1 MNNRHNKTQP
11 IVERVD
17 DITGSPLYHHT
28 SEERALDIIR
38 QDKLR
43 GSLPSSDYLE
53 LDKRLSQTTSQS
65 AVSLTRDKNF
75 IPGIT
80 IGASWDKPKDL
91 NVVFVLDSNKL
102 KTRYK
107 VEPFNYSS
115 IDSRIFDDMGY
126 EKNPEME
133 ERVLTKFIYPL
144 RKYVTNIIYKGNDT
158 YVKDKINQYMKEEDI
173 TEQWQI
179 NELSDESNGVQEL
192 LDDVKNT
199 PGLLK
204 HLGFNRFKSLEVYI
218 REGSYDDFSELRS
231 EVRDFHK
238 KNKKNIKEEIK
249 DDKVI
254 CDNCGWSW
262 DLSDGGKDKYMCHK
276 CGNDNKPNTQS
287 NFKNIKEQ
295 IEETGLNRSI
305 IKLFK
310 ILNTEK
316 KNLKTRANILE
327 FLTKAMKL
335 IGLNP
340 DLALYYLELYVL
352 NYRKDGN
359 YESISKNEII
369 DPKSQK
375 GKTISNTK
383 AWMYTMSQMPFK
395 GSNLSSYWKNDSKGV
410 PVYVVLSYG
419 WYPIF
424 VYKKGIWY
432 QIVDSYSSSTG
443 RQINNSNPNH
453 WKAYNKNVES
463 DVYFMNKEELRKL
476 INYADHDEIMREK
489 LERFKEKGKESS
501 TQKLKNV
508 SRYYPNIKIKFK
520 IKSIEEKDGKAV
532 VNVDVLDVLRKEG
545 RKGVE
550 TSDNY
555 TKGEIDGVT
564 KESVEN
570 TIVSEL
576 GNKFREF
583 VGKRTKFDS
592 EGVAKIDNVEFKFNH
607 LRV

>member
-1 MNNRHNKTQP
+1 
-11 IVERVD
+11 
-17 DITGSPLYHHT
+17 
-28 SEERALDIIR
+28 
-38 QDKLR
+38 
-43 GSLPSSDYLE
+43 
-53 LDKRLSQTTSQS
+53 
-65 AVSLTRDKNF
+65 
-75 IPGIT
+75 
-80 IGASWDKPKDL
+80 
-91 NVVFVLDSNKL
+91 
-102 KTRYK
+102 
-107 VEPFNYSS
+107 
-115 IDSRIFDDMGY
+115 
-126 EKNPEME
+126 ME
-133 ERVLTKFIYPL
+133 
-144 RKYVTNIIYKGNDT
+144 
-158 YVKDKINQYMKEEDI
+158 
-173 TEQWQI
+173 TEQKQI
-179 NELSDESNGVQEL
+179 NELSDESSGVKDFIE
-192 LDDVKNT
+192 DVKNT

-204 HLGFNRFKSLEVYI
+204 HLGFKKIKSLEVYI
-218 REGSYDDFSELRS
+218 REGGYEDFQELKS
-231 EVRDFHK
+231 DAKKFH
-238 KNKKNIKEEIK
+238 NKKDIKEEIK
-249 DDKVI
+249 NGKVL
-254 CDNCGWSW
+254 CDECGWSW
-262 DLSDGGKDKYMCHK
+262 GLSDGGKDKYMCHK
-276 CGNDNKPNTQS
+276 CGCDNTPS
-287 NFKNIKEQ
+287 NLKSIKEQ
-295 IEETGLNRSI
+295 ITEEGLNRSTV
-305 IKLFK
+305 KLFK

-327 FLTKAMKL
+327 FLTKALKL
-335 IGLNP
+335 IGFNP

-395 GSNLSSYWKNDSKGV
+395 GSNLSSYWKDDSKGV

-443 RQINNSNPNH
+443 RQISNSNPNH

-476 INYADHDEIMREK
+476 INYAGHDEIMKEK

-520 IKSIEEKDGKAV
+520 IKSIEEEDGKAV
-532 VNVDVLDVLRKEG
+532 VTIDVLDVLKKEG
-545 RKGVE
+545 QKGVE

-555 TKGEIDGVT
+555 LRGELNGVT

-576 GNKFREF
+576 GNKFKEF
-583 VGKRTKFDS
+583 VGKRMKFDS

-607 LRV
+607 LRDK

>member
-1 MNNRHNKTQP
+1 MKM
-11 IVERVD
+11 IIERVD
-17 DITGSPLYHHT
+17 DVVGSPLYHHT
-28 SEERALDIIR
+28 SEKRALDIMS

-53 LDKRLSQTTSQS
+53 LDKRLSQTPSQS
-65 AVSLTRDKNF
+65 AISLTRDKNF
-75 IPGIT
+75 TPGIT
-80 IGASWDKPKDL
+80 IGASWDQPTDL
-91 NVVFVLDSNKL
+91 NVIFVLDSNKL

-115 IDSRIFDDMGY
+115 IDPRIFDDMGY

-144 RKYVTNIIYKGNDT
+144 RKYVTNIIYKGKDE
-158 YVKDKINQYMKEEDI
+158 YVKDKINQYMAENEI
-173 TEQWQI
+173 IEQKQI
-179 NELSDESNGVQEL
+179 NELSDDSAGVKEFL
-192 LDDVKNT
+192 EDVKNT

-204 HLGFNRFKSLEVYI
+204 HLGFKRFKSLEVYVK
-218 REGSYDDFSELRS
+218 EGGYEDFEELKS
-231 EVRDFHK
+231 DAKKFHD
-238 KNKKNIKEEIK
+238 KKNIKEEVK
-249 DDKVI
+249 NGKVL
-254 CDNCGWSW
+254 CDECGWSW
-262 DLSDGGKDKYMCHK
+262 GLSDGGKDKYLCHK
-276 CGNDNKPNTQS
+276 CGRDNTPQS
-287 NFKNIKEQ
+287 HLKNIKEQ
-295 IEETGLNRSI
+295 ITEEGLNRSTV
-305 IKLFK
+305 KLFK

-327 FLTKAMKL
+327 FLTKALKL
-335 IGLNP
+335 IGFNP

-383 AWMYTMSQMPFK
+383 AWMYTMAQMPFK
-395 GSNLSSYWKNDSKGV
+395 GSNLSSYWKDDSKGV

-443 RQINNSNPNH
+443 RQISNSNPNH

-476 INYADHDEIMREK
+476 INYAGHDEIMKEK

-520 IKSIEEKDGKAV
+520 IKSIEEEDGKAV
-532 VNVDVLDVLRKEG
+532 VTIDVLDVLKKEG
-545 RKGVE
+545 QKGVE

-555 TKGEIDGVT
+555 LRGELNGVT

-576 GNKFREF
+576 GIKFREF
-583 VGKRTKFDS
+583 VGKRMKYDS
-592 EGVAKIDNVEFKFNH
+592 EGVAKIDNVEFRFNH
-607 LRV
+607 LRNK

>member
-1 MNNRHNKTQP
+1 M
-11 IVERVD
+11 IIERVD
-17 DITGSPLYHHT
+17 DVVGSPLYHHT
-28 SEERALDIIR
+28 SEKRALDIMS

-53 LDKRLSQTTSQS
+53 LDKRLSQTPSQS
-65 AVSLTRDKNF
+65 AISLTRDKNF
-75 IPGIT
+75 TPGIT
-80 IGASWDKPKDL
+80 IGASWDQPTDL
-91 NVVFVLDSNKL
+91 NVIFVLDSNKL

-115 IDSRIFDDMGY
+115 IDPRIFDDMGY

-144 RKYVTNIIYKGNDT
+144 RKYVTNIIYKGKDE
-158 YVKDKINQYMKEEDI
+158 YVKDKINQYMAENEI
-173 TEQWQI
+173 IEQKQI
-179 NELSDESNGVQEL
+179 NELSDDSAGVKEFL
-192 LDDVKNT
+192 EDVKNT

-204 HLGFNRFKSLEVYI
+204 HLGFKRFKSLEVYV
-218 REGSYDDFSELRS
+218 REGGYEDFEELKS
-231 EVRDFHK
+231 DAK
-238 KNKKNIKEEIK
+238 KFQDKKNIKEEVK
-249 DDKVI
+249 NGKVL
-254 CDNCGWSW
+254 CDECGWSW
-262 DLSDGGKDKYMCHK
+262 GLSDGGKDKYLCHK
-276 CGNDNKPNTQS
+276 CGRDNTPQS
-287 NFKNIKEQ
+287 HLKNIKEQ
-295 IEETGLNRSI
+295 ITEEGLNRSTV
-305 IKLFK
+305 KLFK

-327 FLTKAMKL
+327 FLTKALKL
-335 IGLNP
+335 IGFNP

-395 GSNLSSYWKNDSKGV
+395 GSNLSSYWKDDSKGV

-443 RQINNSNPNH
+443 RQISNSNPNH

-476 INYADHDEIMREK
+476 INYAGHDEIMKEK

-520 IKSIEEKDGKAV
+520 IKSIEEEDGKAV
-532 VNVDVLDVLRKEG
+532 VTIDVLDVLKKEG
-545 RKGVE
+545 QKGVE

-555 TKGEIDGVT
+555 LRGELNGVT

-576 GNKFREF
+576 GNKLKEF
-583 VGKRTKFDS
+583 VGKRMKFDS

-607 LRV
+607 LRDN

>member
-1 MNNRHNKTQP
+1 MKM
-11 IVERVD
+11 IIERVD
-17 DITGSPLYHHT
+17 DVVGSPLYHHT
-28 SEERALDIIR
+28 SEKRALDIMS

-53 LDKRLSQTTSQS
+53 LDKRLSQTPSQS
-65 AVSLTRDKNF
+65 AISLTRDKNF
-75 IPGIT
+75 TPGIT
-80 IGASWDKPKDL
+80 IGASWDQPTDL
-91 NVVFVLDSNKL
+91 NVIFVLDSNKL

-115 IDSRIFDDMGY
+115 IDPRIFDDMGY

-144 RKYVTNIIYKGNDT
+144 RKYVTNIIYKGKDE
-158 YVKDKINQYMKEEDI
+158 YVKDKINQYMAENEI
-173 TEQWQI
+173 IEQKQI
-179 NELSDESNGVQEL
+179 NELSDDSAGVKEFL
-192 LDDVKNT
+192 EDVKNT

-204 HLGFNRFKSLEVYI
+204 HLWFKRFKSLEVYV
-218 REGSYDDFSELRS
+218 REGGYEDFEELKS
-231 EVRDFHK
+231 DAKKFHD
-238 KNKKNIKEEIK
+238 KKNIKEEVK
-249 DDKVI
+249 NGKVL
-254 CDNCGWSW
+254 CDECGWSW
-262 DLSDGGKDKYMCHK
+262 GLSDGGKDKYLCHK
-276 CGNDNKPNTQS
+276 CGRDNTPQS
-287 NFKNIKEQ
+287 HLKNIKEQ
-295 IEETGLNRSI
+295 ITEEGLNRSTV
-305 IKLFK
+305 KLFK

-327 FLTKAMKL
+327 FLTKALKL
-335 IGLNP
+335 IGFNP

-395 GSNLSSYWKNDSKGV
+395 GSNLSSYWKDDSKGV

-443 RQINNSNPNH
+443 RQISNSNPNH

-476 INYADHDEIMREK
+476 INYAGHDEIMKEK

-520 IKSIEEKDGKAV
+520 IKSIEEEDGKAV
-532 VNVDVLDVLRKEG
+532 VTIDVLDVLKKEG
-545 RKGVE
+545 QKGVE

-555 TKGEIDGVT
+555 LRGELNGVT

-576 GNKFREF
+576 GNKLKEF
-583 VGKRTKFDS
+583 VGKRMKFDS

-607 LRV
+607 LRDN

>member
-1 MNNRHNKTQP
+1 M
-11 IVERVD
+11 IIERVD
-17 DITGSPLYHHT
+17 DVVGSPLYHHT
-28 SEERALDIIR
+28 SEKRALDIMS

-53 LDKRLSQTTSQS
+53 LDKRLSQTPSQS
-65 AVSLTRDKNF
+65 AISLTRDKNF
-75 IPGIT
+75 TPGIT
-80 IGASWDKPKDL
+80 IGASWDQPTDL
-91 NVVFVLDSNKL
+91 NVIFVLDSNKL

-115 IDSRIFDDMGY
+115 IDPRIFDDMGY

-144 RKYVTNIIYKGNDT
+144 RKYVTNIIYKGKDE
-158 YVKDKINQYMKEEDI
+158 YVKDKINQYMAENEI
-173 TEQWQI
+173 IEQKQI
-179 NELSDESNGVQEL
+179 NELSDDSAGVKEFL
-192 LDDVKNT
+192 EDVKNT

-204 HLGFNRFKSLEVYI
+204 HLGFKRFKSLEVYVK
-218 REGSYDDFSELRS
+218 EGGYEDFEELKS
-231 EVRDFHK
+231 DAKKFHD
-238 KNKKNIKEEIK
+238 KKNIKEEVK
-249 DDKVI
+249 NGKVL
-254 CDNCGWSW
+254 CDECGWSW
-262 DLSDGGKDKYMCHK
+262 GLSDCGKDKYLCHK
-276 CGNDNKPNTQS
+276 CGRDNTPQS
-287 NFKNIKEQ
+287 HLKNIKEQ
-295 IEETGLNRSI
+295 ITEEGLNRSTV
-305 IKLFK
+305 KLFK

-327 FLTKAMKL
+327 FLTKALKL
-335 IGLNP
+335 IGFNP

-395 GSNLSSYWKNDSKGV
+395 GSNLSSYWKDDSKGV

-443 RQINNSNPNH
+443 RQISNSNPNH

-476 INYADHDEIMREK
+476 INYAGHDEIMKEK

-520 IKSIEEKDGKAV
+520 IKSIEEEDGKAV
-532 VNVDVLDVLRKEG
+532 VTIDVLDVLKKEG
-545 RKGVE
+545 QKGVE

-555 TKGEIDGVT
+555 LRGELNGVT

-576 GNKFREF
+576 GNKLKEF
-583 VGKRTKFDS
+583 VGKRMKFDS

-607 LRV
+607 LRDN

>member
-1 MNNRHNKTQP
+1 M
-11 IVERVD
+11 IIERVD
-17 DITGSPLYHHT
+17 DVVGSPLYHHT
-28 SEERALDIIR
+28 SEKRALDIMS

-53 LDKRLSQTTSQS
+53 LDKRLSQTPSQS
-65 AVSLTRDKNF
+65 AISLTRDKNF
-75 IPGIT
+75 TPGIT
-80 IGASWDKPKDL
+80 IGASWDQPTDL
-91 NVVFVLDSNKL
+91 NVIFVLDSNKL

-115 IDSRIFDDMGY
+115 IDPRIFDDMGY

-144 RKYVTNIIYKGNDT
+144 RKYVTNIIYKGKDE
-158 YVKDKINQYMKEEDI
+158 YVKDKINQYMAENEI
-173 TEQWQI
+173 IEQKQI
-179 NELSDESNGVQEL
+179 NELSDDSAGVKEF

-204 HLGFNRFKSLEVYI
+204 HLGFKRFKSLEVYV
-218 REGSYDDFSELRS
+218 REGGYEDFEELKS
-231 EVRDFHK
+231 DAK
-238 KNKKNIKEEIK
+238 KFQDKKNIKEEVK
-249 DDKVI
+249 NGKVL
-254 CDNCGWSW
+254 CDECGWSW
-262 DLSDGGKDKYMCHK
+262 GLSDGGKDKYLCHK
-276 CGNDNKPNTQS
+276 CGRDNTPQS
-287 NFKNIKEQ
+287 HLKNIKEQ
-295 IEETGLNRSI
+295 ITEEGLNRSTV
-305 IKLFK
+305 KLFK

-327 FLTKAMKL
+327 FLTKALKL
-335 IGLNP
+335 IGFNP

-395 GSNLSSYWKNDSKGV
+395 GSNLSSYWKDDSKGV

-443 RQINNSNPNH
+443 RQISNSSPNH

-476 INYADHDEIMREK
+476 INYAGHDEIMKEK

-508 SRYYPNIKIKFK
+508 SRHYPNIKIKFK
-520 IKSIEEKDGKAV
+520 IKSIEEEDDKAV
-532 VNVDVLDVLRKEG
+532 VTIDVLDVLKKEG
-545 RKGVE
+545 QKGVE

-555 TKGEIDGVT
+555 LRGELNGVT

-570 TIVSEL
+570 TIISEL
-576 GNKFREF
+576 GNKFKEF
-583 VGKRTKFDS
+583 VGKRMKYDS

-607 LRV
+607 LRDK

>member
-1 MNNRHNKTQP
+1 MKM
-11 IVERVD
+11 IIERVD
-17 DITGSPLYHHT
+17 DVVGSPLYHHT
-28 SEERALDIIR
+28 SEKRALDIMS

-53 LDKRLSQTTSQS
+53 LDKRLSQTPSQS
-65 AVSLTRDKNF
+65 AISLTRDKNF
-75 IPGIT
+75 TPGIT
-80 IGASWDKPKDL
+80 IGASWDQPTDL
-91 NVVFVLDSNKL
+91 NVIFVLDSNKL

-115 IDSRIFDDMGY
+115 IDPRIFDDMGY

-144 RKYVTNIIYKGNDT
+144 RKYVTNIIYKGKDE
-158 YVKDKINQYMKEEDI
+158 YVKDKINQYMAENEI
-173 TEQWQI
+173 IEQKQI
-179 NELSDESNGVQEL
+179 NELSDDSAGVKEFL
-192 LDDVKNT
+192 EDVKNT

-204 HLGFNRFKSLEVYI
+204 HLGFKRFKSLEVYVK
-218 REGSYDDFSELRS
+218 EGGYEDFEELKS
-231 EVRDFHK
+231 DAKKFHD
-238 KNKKNIKEEIK
+238 KKNIKEEVK
-249 DDKVI
+249 NGKVL
-254 CDNCGWSW
+254 CDECGWSW
-262 DLSDGGKDKYMCHK
+262 GLSDGGKDKYVCHK
-276 CGNDNKPNTQS
+276 CGCDNTPS
-287 NFKNIKEQ
+287 NLKNIKEQ
-295 IEETGLNRSI
+295 ITEEGLNRSTV
-305 IKLFK
+305 KLFK

-327 FLTKAMKL
+327 FLTKALKL
-335 IGLNP
+335 IGFNP

-395 GSNLSSYWKNDSKGV
+395 GSNLSAYWKDDSKGV

-443 RQINNSNPNH
+443 RQISNSNPNH

-476 INYADHDEIMREK
+476 INYAGHDEIMKEK

-520 IKSIEEKDGKAV
+520 IKSIEEEDGKAV
-532 VNVDVLDVLRKEG
+532 VTIDVLDVLKKEG
-545 RKGVE
+545 QKGVE

-555 TKGEIDGVT
+555 LRGELNGVT

-576 GNKFREF
+576 GNKFKEF
-583 VGKRTKFDS
+583 VGKRMKFDS

-607 LRV
+607 LRDN

>member
-1 MNNRHNKTQP
+1 LEVFITMET
-11 IVERVD
+11 IIERVD
-17 DITGSPLYHHT
+17 DVVGSPLYHHT
-28 SEERALDIIR
+28 SEQRALDIMS
-38 QDKLR
+38 QNKLR

-53 LDKRLSQTTSQS
+53 LDKRLSQSPSQS
-65 AVSLTRDKNF
+65 AISLTRDKNF
-75 IPGIT
+75 EPGIT

-102 KTRYK
+102 KTRYR

-115 IDSRIFDDMGY
+115 IDPDIFDDMGY
-126 EKNPEME
+126 EKNPELE

-158 YVKDKINQYMKEEDI
+158 YVKDKITKYMQENDI

-443 RQINNSNPNH
+443 RQISNSNPNH

-463 DVYFMNKEELRKL
+463 DVYFMNKDELRKL
-476 INYADHDEIMREK
+476 INYADHDEIMKEK

-520 IKSIEEKDGKAV
+520 IKSIEEEDGKAV
-532 VNVDVLDVLRKEG
+532 VNIDVLDVLRKEG
-545 RKGVE
+545 QKGVE

-583 VGKRTKFDS
+583 VGKRMKFDS

-607 LRV
+607 LRG

>member
-1 MNNRHNKTQP
+1 MKM
-11 IVERVD
+11 IIERVD
-17 DITGSPLYHHT
+17 DVVGSPLYHHT
-28 SEERALDIIR
+28 SEKRALDIMS

-53 LDKRLSQTTSQS
+53 LDKRLSQTPSQS
-65 AVSLTRDKNF
+65 AISLTRDKNF
-75 IPGIT
+75 TPGIT
-80 IGASWDKPKDL
+80 IGASWDQPTDL
-91 NVVFVLDSNKL
+91 NVIFVLDSNKL

-115 IDSRIFDDMGY
+115 IDPRIFDDMGY

-144 RKYVTNIIYKGNDT
+144 RKYVTNIIYKGKDE
-158 YVKDKINQYMKEEDI
+158 YVKDKINQYMAENEI
-173 TEQWQI
+173 IEQKQI
-179 NELSDESNGVQEL
+179 NELSDDSAGVKEFL
-192 LDDVKNT
+192 EDVKNT

-204 HLGFNRFKSLEVYI
+204 HLGFKRFKSLEVYV
-218 REGSYDDFSELRS
+218 REGGYEDFEELKS
-231 EVRDFHK
+231 DAK
-238 KNKKNIKEEIK
+238 KFQDKKNIKEEVK
-249 DDKVI
+249 NGKVL
-254 CDNCGWSW
+254 CDECGWSW
-262 DLSDGGKDKYMCHK
+262 GLSDGGKDKYLCHK
-276 CGNDNKPNTQS
+276 CGRDNTPQS
-287 NFKNIKEQ
+287 HLKNIKEQ
-295 IEETGLNRSI
+295 ITEEGLNRSTV
-305 IKLFK
+305 KLFK

-327 FLTKAMKL
+327 FLTKALKL
-335 IGLNP
+335 IGFNP

-395 GSNLSSYWKNDSKGV
+395 GSNLSSYWKDDSKGV

-443 RQINNSNPNH
+443 RQISNSNPNH

-476 INYADHDEIMREK
+476 INYAGHDEIMKEK

-520 IKSIEEKDGKAV
+520 IKSIEEEDGKAV
-532 VNVDVLDVLRKEG
+532 VTIDVLDVLKKEG
-545 RKGVE
+545 QKGVE

-555 TKGEIDGVT
+555 LRGELNGVT

-576 GNKFREF
+576 GNKFKEF
-583 VGKRTKFDS
+583 VGKRMKFDS

-607 LRV
+607 LRDN

>member
-1 MNNRHNKTQP
+1 MNKNKIE
-11 IVERVD
+11 IVERVE
-17 DITGSPLYHHT
+17 DIEGAPLYHHT
-28 SEERALDIIR
+28 SEERAINIMN

-43 GSLPSSDYLE
+43 GSLPSDEYLS
-53 LDKRLSQTTSQS
+53 LDKRLAQTPSQS
-65 AVSLTRDKNF
+65 AISLTRDKNF
-75 IPGIT
+75 VPGNT
-80 IGASWDKPKDL
+80 IGASWDTPKDL
-91 NVVFVLDSNKL
+91 NVVFVLDSNKI

-115 IDSRIFDDMGY
+115 IDPRIFDDMGY

-133 ERVLTKFIYPL
+133 ERVLTKNISPL
-144 RKYVTNIIYKGNDT
+144 HKYVTKIIYKGSDQ
-158 YVKDKINQYMKEEDI
+158 YVKDKINQFMAKKEI
-173 TEQWQI
+173 TEQFQI
-179 NELSDESNGVQEL
+179 NELSDGSSGVQEFL
-192 LDDVKNT
+192 EDVKDT

-218 REGSYDDFSELRS
+218 REGGYEDFEELKS
-231 EVRDFHK
+231 DAKKFHD
-238 KNKKNIKEEIK
+238 KNKKNIKE
-249 DDKVI
+249 
-254 CDNCGWSW
+254 
-262 DLSDGGKDKYMCHK
+262 
-276 CGNDNKPNTQS
+276 
-287 NFKNIKEQ
+287 Q
-295 IEETGLNRSI
+295 ITEEGLNRSTV
-305 IKLFK
+305 KLFK

-327 FLTKAMKL
+327 FLTKALKL

-359 YESISKNEII
+359 YESLSKNEIK

-424 VYKKGIWY
+424 VYKEGIWY
-432 QIVDSYSSSTG
+432 QVVDSYSSSTG
-443 RQINNSNPNH
+443 RQISNSNPNH

-463 DVYFMNKEELRKL
+463 DVYFMNKDELRKL
-476 INYADHDEIMREK
+476 INYAGHDEIMREK

-501 TQKLKNV
+501 IQKSKNV

-520 IKSIEEKDGKAV
+520 IKSIEEEDGKAV
-532 VNVDVLDVLRKEG
+532 VNIDVLDVLRKEG
-545 RKGVE
+545 QKGVE

-570 TIVSEL
+570 TIVSEI
-576 GNKFREF
+576 GTKFREF
-583 VGKRTKFDS
+583 IGKGIKYDS
-592 EGVAKIDNVEFKFNH
+592 EGVPKTDNVQFKFNH
-607 LRV
+607 LRDK

>member
-1 MNNRHNKTQP
+1 MKM
-11 IVERVD
+11 IIERVD
-17 DITGSPLYHHT
+17 DVVGSPLYHHT
-28 SEERALDIIR
+28 SEKRALDIMS

-53 LDKRLSQTTSQS
+53 LDKRLSQTPSQS
-65 AVSLTRDKNF
+65 AISLTRDKNF
-75 IPGIT
+75 TPGIT
-80 IGASWDKPKDL
+80 IGASWDQPTDL
-91 NVVFVLDSNKL
+91 NVIFVLDSNKL

-115 IDSRIFDDMGY
+115 IDPRIFDDMGY

-144 RKYVTNIIYKGNDT
+144 RKYVTNIIYKGKDE
-158 YVKDKINQYMKEEDI
+158 YVKDKINQYMAENEI
-173 TEQWQI
+173 IEQKQI
-179 NELSDESNGVQEL
+179 NELSDDSAGVKEFL
-192 LDDVKNT
+192 EDVKNT

-204 HLGFNRFKSLEVYI
+204 HLGFKRFKSLEVYV
-218 REGSYDDFSELRS
+218 REGGYEDFEELKS
-231 EVRDFHK
+231 DAK
-238 KNKKNIKEEIK
+238 KFQDKKNIKEEVK
-249 DDKVI
+249 NGKVL
-254 CDNCGWSW
+254 CDECGWSW
-262 DLSDGGKDKYMCHK
+262 GLSDGGKDKYLCHK
-276 CGNDNKPNTQS
+276 CGRDNTPQS
-287 NFKNIKEQ
+287 HLKNIKEQ
-295 IEETGLNRSI
+295 ITEEGLNRSTV
-305 IKLFK
+305 KLFK

-327 FLTKAMKL
+327 FLTKALKL
-335 IGLNP
+335 IGFNP

-395 GSNLSSYWKNDSKGV
+395 GSNLSSYWKDDSKGV

-432 QIVDSYSSSTG
+432 VIVDSYSSSTG
-443 RQINNSNPNH
+443 RQISNSSPNH

-476 INYADHDEIMREK
+476 INYAGHDEIMKEK

-508 SRYYPNIKIKFK
+508 SRHYPNIKIKFK
-520 IKSIEEKDGKAV
+520 IKSIEEEDDKAV
-532 VNVDVLDVLRKEG
+532 VTIDVLDVLKKEG
-545 RKGVE
+545 QKGVE

-555 TKGEIDGVT
+555 LRGELNGVT

-576 GNKFREF
+576 GIKFREF
-583 VGKRTKFDS
+583 VGKRMKYDS

-607 LRV
+607 LRDK

>member
-1 MNNRHNKTQP
+1 M
-11 IVERVD
+11 IIERVD
-17 DITGSPLYHHT
+17 DVVGSPLYHHT
-28 SEERALDIIR
+28 SEKRALDIMS

-53 LDKRLSQTTSQS
+53 LDKRLSQTPSQS
-65 AVSLTRDKNF
+65 AISLTRDKNF
-75 IPGIT
+75 TPGIT
-80 IGASWDKPKDL
+80 IGASWDQPTDL
-91 NVVFVLDSNKL
+91 NVIFVLDSNKL

-115 IDSRIFDDMGY
+115 IDPRIFDDMGY

-144 RKYVTNIIYKGNDT
+144 RKYVTNIIYKGKDE
-158 YVKDKINQYMKEEDI
+158 YVKDKINQYMAENEI
-173 TEQWQI
+173 IEQKQI
-179 NELSDESNGVQEL
+179 NELSDDSAGVKEFL
-192 LDDVKNT
+192 EDVKNT

-204 HLGFNRFKSLEVYI
+204 HLGFKRFKSLEVYV
-218 REGSYDDFSELRS
+218 REGGYEDFEELKS
-231 EVRDFHK
+231 DAKKFHD
-238 KNKKNIKEEIK
+238 KKNIKEEVK
-249 DDKVI
+249 NGKVL
-254 CDNCGWSW
+254 CDECGWSW
-262 DLSDGGKDKYMCHK
+262 GLSDGGKDKYLCHK
-276 CGNDNKPNTQS
+276 CGRDNTPQS
-287 NFKNIKEQ
+287 HLKNIKEQ
-295 IEETGLNRSI
+295 ITEEGLNRSTV
-305 IKLFK
+305 KLFK

-327 FLTKAMKL
+327 FLTKALKL
-335 IGLNP
+335 IGFNP

-395 GSNLSSYWKNDSKGV
+395 GSNLSSYWKDDSKGV

-443 RQINNSNPNH
+443 RQISNSNPNH

-476 INYADHDEIMREK
+476 INYAGHDEIMKEK

-520 IKSIEEKDGKAV
+520 IKSIEEEDGKAV
-532 VNVDVLDVLRKEG
+532 VTIDVLDVLKKEG
-545 RKGVE
+545 QKGVE

-555 TKGEIDGVT
+555 LRGELNGVT

-576 GNKFREF
+576 GNKFKEF
-583 VGKRTKFDS
+583 VGKRMKFDS

-607 LRV
+607 LRDN

>member
-1 MNNRHNKTQP
+1 
-11 IVERVD
+11 
-17 DITGSPLYHHT
+17 
-28 SEERALDIIR
+28 
-38 QDKLR
+38 
-43 GSLPSSDYLE
+43 
-53 LDKRLSQTTSQS
+53 
-65 AVSLTRDKNF
+65 
-75 IPGIT
+75 
-80 IGASWDKPKDL
+80 
-91 NVVFVLDSNKL
+91 
-102 KTRYK
+102 
-107 VEPFNYSS
+107 
-115 IDSRIFDDMGY
+115 
-126 EKNPEME
+126 
-133 ERVLTKFIYPL
+133 
-144 RKYVTNIIYKGNDT
+144 
-158 YVKDKINQYMKEEDI
+158 
-173 TEQWQI
+173 
-179 NELSDESNGVQEL
+179 
-192 LDDVKNT
+192 
-199 PGLLK
+199 
-204 HLGFNRFKSLEVYI
+204 
-218 REGSYDDFSELRS
+218 
-231 EVRDFHK
+231 
-238 KNKKNIKEEIK
+238 
-249 DDKVI
+249 
-254 CDNCGWSW
+254 
-262 DLSDGGKDKYMCHK
+262 
-276 CGNDNKPNTQS
+276 
-287 NFKNIKEQ
+287 
-295 IEETGLNRSI
+295 
-305 IKLFK
+305 
-310 ILNTEK
+310 
-316 KNLKTRANILE
+316 
-327 FLTKAMKL
+327 MKL

-383 AWMYTMSQMPFK
+383 AWMYTMAQMPFK

-463 DVYFMNKEELRKL
+463 DVYFMNKDELRKL

-520 IKSIEEKDGKAV
+520 IKSIEEEDGKAV
-532 VNVDVLDVLRKEG
+532 VNIDVLDVLRKEG
-545 RKGVE
+545 QKGVE

-583 VGKRTKFDS
+583 VGKRIKFDS
-592 EGVAKIDNVEFKFNH
+592 EGVPKIDNVEFKFNH
-607 LRV
+607 LRA

>member
-1 MNNRHNKTQP
+1 MNKNKID
-11 IVERVD
+11 IVERVE
-17 DITGSPLYHHT
+17 DIEGSPLYHHT
-28 SEERALDIIR
+28 SEERAINIMN

-43 GSLPSSDYLE
+43 GSLPSDEYLS
-53 LDKRLSQTTSQS
+53 LDKRLSQTPSQS
-65 AVSLTRDKNF
+65 AISLTRDKNF

-91 NVVFVLDSNKL
+91 NVVFVLDSNKI

-115 IDSRIFDDMGY
+115 IDPRIFDDLGY

-133 ERVLTKFIYPL
+133 ERVLTKNISPL
-144 RKYVTNIIYKGNDT
+144 HKYVTKIIYKGNDQ
-158 YVKDKINQYMKEEDI
+158 YVKNKINQFMAKKEI
-173 TEQWQI
+173 TEQFQL
-179 NELSDESNGVQEL
+179 NELSDDSSGVQEFL
-192 LDDVKNT
+192 KDVKDT
-199 PGLLK
+199 PGLMK
-204 HLGFNRFKSLEVYI
+204 HLGFNRLKSLEVYI
-218 REGSYDDFSELRS
+218 REGGYEDFEELKS
-231 EVRDFHK
+231 DAKKFHD

-249 DDKVI
+249 EGKVV

-262 DLSDGGKDKYMCHK
+262 DLSEGGKDKYLCHK
-276 CGNDNKPNTQS
+276 CGNDNEPSTLLKLG
-287 NFKNIKEQ
+287 NIKEQ
-295 IEETGLNRSI
+295 ITEEGLNRSTV
-305 IKLFK
+305 KLFK

-327 FLTKAMKL
+327 FLTKALKL

-359 YESISKNEII
+359 YESLSKNEIK

-375 GKTISNTK
+375 GRTISNTQ
-383 AWMYTMSQMPFK
+383 AWMYTKAQMPFK

-443 RQINNSNPNH
+443 RQISNSNPNH
-453 WKAYNKNVES
+453 WKSYNENVQS
-463 DVYFMNKEELRKL
+463 DVYWMNKDELRKL
-476 INYADHDEIMREK
+476 INYASHDEIMKEK

-520 IKSIEEKDGKAV
+520 IKSIEEEDGVAV
-532 VNVDVLDVLRKEG
+532 VNIDVLDVLRKEG
-545 RKGVE
+545 QKGIE

-570 TIVSEL
+570 TIVSEI
-576 GNKFREF
+576 GSKFREF
-583 VGKRTKFDS
+583 MGKGIKYDS
-592 EGVAKIDNVEFKFNH
+592 EGVPKTDNVQFKFNH
-607 LRV
+607 LREK

>member
-1 MNNRHNKTQP
+1 MKM
-11 IVERVD
+11 IIERVD
-17 DITGSPLYHHT
+17 DVVGSPLYHHT
-28 SEERALDIIR
+28 SEKRALDIMS

-53 LDKRLSQTTSQS
+53 LDKRLSQTPSQS
-65 AVSLTRDKNF
+65 AISLTRDKNF
-75 IPGIT
+75 TPGIT
-80 IGASWDKPKDL
+80 IGASWDQPTDL
-91 NVVFVLDSNKL
+91 NVIFVLDSNKL

-115 IDSRIFDDMGY
+115 IDPRIFDDMGY

-144 RKYVTNIIYKGNDT
+144 RKYVTNIIYKGKDE
-158 YVKDKINQYMKEEDI
+158 YVKDKINQYMAENEI
-173 TEQWQI
+173 IEQKQI
-179 NELSDESNGVQEL
+179 NELSDDSAGVKEFL
-192 LDDVKNT
+192 EDVKNT

-204 HLGFNRFKSLEVYI
+204 HLGFKRFKSLEVYV
-218 REGSYDDFSELRS
+218 REGGYEDFEELKS
-231 EVRDFHK
+231 DAKKFHD
-238 KNKKNIKEEIK
+238 KKNIKEEVK
-249 DDKVI
+249 NGKVL
-254 CDNCGWSW
+254 CDECGWSW
-262 DLSDGGKDKYMCHK
+262 GLSDGGKDKYLCHK
-276 CGNDNKPNTQS
+276 CGRDNTPQS
-287 NFKNIKEQ
+287 HLKNIKEQ
-295 IEETGLNRSI
+295 ITEEGLNRSTV
-305 IKLFK
+305 KLFK

-327 FLTKAMKL
+327 FLTKALKL
-335 IGLNP
+335 IGFNP

-395 GSNLSSYWKNDSKGV
+395 GSNLSSYWKDDSKGV

-443 RQINNSNPNH
+443 RQISNSNPNH

-476 INYADHDEIMREK
+476 INYAGHDEIMKEK

-520 IKSIEEKDGKAV
+520 IKSIEEEDGKAV
-532 VNVDVLDVLRKEG
+532 VTIDVLDVLKKEG
-545 RKGVE
+545 QKGVE

-555 TKGEIDGVT
+555 LRGELNGVT

-576 GNKFREF
+576 GNKFKEF
-583 VGKRTKFDS
+583 VGKRMKFDS

-607 LRV
+607 LRNK

>member
-1 MNNRHNKTQP
+1 MKM
-11 IVERVD
+11 IIERVD
-17 DITGSPLYHHT
+17 DVVGSPLYHHT
-28 SEERALDIIR
+28 SEKRALDIMS

-53 LDKRLSQTTSQS
+53 LDKRLSQTPSQS
-65 AVSLTRDKNF
+65 AISLTRDKNF
-75 IPGIT
+75 TPGIT
-80 IGASWDKPKDL
+80 IGASWDQPTDL
-91 NVVFVLDSNKL
+91 NVIFVLDSNKL

-115 IDSRIFDDMGY
+115 IDPRIFDDMGY

-144 RKYVTNIIYKGNDT
+144 RKYVTNIIYKGKDE
-158 YVKDKINQYMKEEDI
+158 YVKDKINQYMAENEI
-173 TEQWQI
+173 IEQKQI
-179 NELSDESNGVQEL
+179 NELSDDSAGVKEFL
-192 LDDVKNT
+192 EDVKNT

-204 HLGFNRFKSLEVYI
+204 HLGFKRFKSLEVYV
-218 REGSYDDFSELRS
+218 REGGYEDFEELKS
-231 EVRDFHK
+231 DAKKFHD
-238 KNKKNIKEEIK
+238 KKNIKEEVK
-249 DDKVI
+249 NGKVL
-254 CDNCGWSW
+254 CDECGWSW
-262 DLSDGGKDKYMCHK
+262 GLSDGGKDKYLCHK
-276 CGNDNKPNTQS
+276 CGRDNTPQS
-287 NFKNIKEQ
+287 HLKNIKEQ
-295 IEETGLNRSI
+295 ITEEGLNRSTV
-305 IKLFK
+305 KLFK

-327 FLTKAMKL
+327 FLTKALKL
-335 IGLNP
+335 IGFNP

-375 GKTISNTK
+375 GNTISNTK

-395 GSNLSSYWKNDSKGV
+395 GSNLSSYWKDDSKGV

-443 RQINNSNPNH
+443 RQISNSNPNH

-476 INYADHDEIMREK
+476 INYAGHDEIMKEK

-520 IKSIEEKDGKAV
+520 IKSIEEEDGKAV
-532 VNVDVLDVLRKEG
+532 VTIDVLDVLKKEG
-545 RKGVE
+545 QKGVE

-555 TKGEIDGVT
+555 LRGELNGVT

-576 GNKFREF
+576 GNKFKEF
-583 VGKRTKFDS
+583 VGKRMKFDS

-607 LRV
+607 LRDN

>member
-1 MNNRHNKTQP
+1 MKM
-11 IVERVD
+11 IIERVD
-17 DITGSPLYHHT
+17 DVVGSPLYHHT
-28 SEERALDIIR
+28 SEKRALDIMS

-53 LDKRLSQTTSQS
+53 LDKRLSQTPSQS
-65 AVSLTRDKNF
+65 AISLTRDKNF
-75 IPGIT
+75 TPGIT
-80 IGASWDKPKDL
+80 IGASWDQPTDL
-91 NVVFVLDSNKL
+91 NVIFVLDSNKL

-115 IDSRIFDDMGY
+115 IDPRIFDDMGY

-144 RKYVTNIIYKGNDT
+144 RKYVTNIIYKGKDE
-158 YVKDKINQYMKEEDI
+158 YVKDKINQYMAENEI
-173 TEQWQI
+173 IEQKQI
-179 NELSDESNGVQEL
+179 NELSDDSAGVKEFL
-192 LDDVKNT
+192 EDVKNT

-204 HLGFNRFKSLEVYI
+204 HLGFKRFKSLEVYV
-218 REGSYDDFSELRS
+218 REGGYEDFEELKS
-231 EVRDFHK
+231 DAKKFHD
-238 KNKKNIKEEIK
+238 KKNIKEEVK
-249 DDKVI
+249 NGKVL
-254 CDNCGWSW
+254 CDECGWSW
-262 DLSDGGKDKYMCHK
+262 GLSDGGKDKYLCHK
-276 CGNDNKPNTQS
+276 CGRDNTPQS
-287 NFKNIKEQ
+287 HLKNIKEQ
-295 IEETGLNRSI
+295 ITEEGLNRSTV
-305 IKLFK
+305 KLFK

-327 FLTKAMKL
+327 FLTKALKL
-335 IGLNP
+335 IGFNP

-395 GSNLSSYWKNDSKGV
+395 GSNLSSYWKDDSKGV

-443 RQINNSNPNH
+443 RQISNSNPNH

-476 INYADHDEIMREK
+476 INYAGHDEIMKEK

-520 IKSIEEKDGKAV
+520 IKSIEEEDGKAV
-532 VNVDVLDVLRKEG
+532 VTIDVLDVLKKEG
-545 RKGVE
+545 QKGVE

-555 TKGEIDGVT
+555 LRGELNGVT

-576 GNKFREF
+576 GIKFREF
-583 VGKRTKFDS
+583 VGKRMKYDS

-607 LRV
+607 LRDN

>member
-1 MNNRHNKTQP
+1 M
-11 IVERVD
+11 IIERVD
-17 DITGSPLYHHT
+17 DVVGSPLYHHT
-28 SEERALDIIR
+28 SEKRALDIMS

-53 LDKRLSQTTSQS
+53 LDKRLSQTPSQS
-65 AVSLTRDKNF
+65 AISLTRDKNF
-75 IPGIT
+75 TPGIT
-80 IGASWDKPKDL
+80 IGASWDQPTDL
-91 NVVFVLDSNKL
+91 NVIFVLDSNKL

-115 IDSRIFDDMGY
+115 IDPRIFDDMGY

-144 RKYVTNIIYKGNDT
+144 RKYVTNIIYKGKDE
-158 YVKDKINQYMKEEDI
+158 YVKDKINQYMAENEI
-173 TEQWQI
+173 IEQKQI
-179 NELSDESNGVQEL
+179 NELSDDSAGVKEFL
-192 LDDVKNT
+192 EDVKNT

-204 HLGFNRFKSLEVYI
+204 HLGFKRFKSLEVYV
-218 REGSYDDFSELRS
+218 REGGYEDFEELKS
-231 EVRDFHK
+231 DAKKFHD
-238 KNKKNIKEEIK
+238 KKNIKEEVK
-249 DDKVI
+249 NGKVL
-254 CDNCGWSW
+254 CDECGWSW
-262 DLSDGGKDKYMCHK
+262 GLSDGGKDKYLCHK
-276 CGNDNKPNTQS
+276 CGRDNTPQS
-287 NFKNIKEQ
+287 HLKNIKEQ
-295 IEETGLNRSI
+295 ITEEGLNRSTV
-305 IKLFK
+305 KLFK

-327 FLTKAMKL
+327 FLTKALKL
-335 IGLNP
+335 IGFNP

-395 GSNLSSYWKNDSKGV
+395 GSNLSSYWKDDSKGV

-443 RQINNSNPNH
+443 RQISNSNPNH

-476 INYADHDEIMREK
+476 INYAGHDEIMKEK

-520 IKSIEEKDGKAV
+520 IKSIEEEDGKAV
-532 VNVDVLDVLRKEG
+532 VTIDVLDVLKKEG
-545 RKGVE
+545 QKGVE
-550 TSDNY
+550 TSDHYLRGDLN
-555 TKGEIDGVT
+555 GVT

-576 GNKFREF
+576 GNKLKEF
-583 VGKRTKFDS
+583 VGKRMKFDS

-607 LRV
+607 LRDN

>member
-1 MNNRHNKTQP
+1 M
-11 IVERVD
+11 IIERVD
-17 DITGSPLYHHT
+17 DVVGSPLYHHT
-28 SEERALDIIR
+28 SEKRALDIMS

-53 LDKRLSQTTSQS
+53 LDKRLSQTPSQS
-65 AVSLTRDKNF
+65 AISLTRDKNF
-75 IPGIT
+75 TPGIT
-80 IGASWDKPKDL
+80 IGASWDQPTDL
-91 NVVFVLDSNKL
+91 NVIFVLDSNKL

-115 IDSRIFDDMGY
+115 IDPRIFDDMGY

-144 RKYVTNIIYKGNDT
+144 RKYVTNIIYKGKDE
-158 YVKDKINQYMKEEDI
+158 YVKDKINQYMAENEI
-173 TEQWQI
+173 IEQKQI
-179 NELSDESNGVQEL
+179 NELSDDSAGVKEFL
-192 LDDVKNT
+192 EDVKNT

-204 HLGFNRFKSLEVYI
+204 HLGFKRFKSLEVYV
-218 REGSYDDFSELRS
+218 REGGYEDFEELKS
-231 EVRDFHK
+231 DAKKFHD
-238 KNKKNIKEEIK
+238 KKNIKEEVK
-249 DDKVI
+249 NGKVL
-254 CDNCGWSW
+254 CDECGWSW
-262 DLSDGGKDKYMCHK
+262 GLSDGGKDKYLCHK
-276 CGNDNKPNTQS
+276 CGRDNTPQS
-287 NFKNIKEQ
+287 HLKNIKEQ
-295 IEETGLNRSI
+295 ITEEGLNRSTV
-305 IKLFK
+305 KLFK

-327 FLTKAMKL
+327 FLTKALKL
-335 IGLNP
+335 IGFNP

-395 GSNLSSYWKNDSKGV
+395 GSNLSSYWKDDSKGV

-443 RQINNSNPNH
+443 RQISNSNPNH

-476 INYADHDEIMREK
+476 INYAGHDEIMKEK

-520 IKSIEEKDGKAV
+520 IKSIEEEDGKAV
-532 VNVDVLDVLRKEG
+532 VTIDVLDVLKKEG
-545 RKGVE
+545 QKGVE

-555 TKGEIDGVT
+555 LRGELNGVT

-576 GNKFREF
+576 GNKLKEF
-583 VGKRTKFDS
+583 VGKRMKFDS

-607 LRV
+607 LRDN

>member
-1 MNNRHNKTQP
+1 M
-11 IVERVD
+11 IIERVD
-17 DITGSPLYHHT
+17 DVVGSPLYHHT
-28 SEERALDIIR
+28 SEKRALDIMS

-53 LDKRLSQTTSQS
+53 LDKRLSQTPSQS
-65 AVSLTRDKNF
+65 AISLTRDKNF
-75 IPGIT
+75 TPGIT
-80 IGASWDKPKDL
+80 IGASWDQPTDL
-91 NVVFVLDSNKL
+91 NVIFVLDSNKL

-115 IDSRIFDDMGY
+115 IDPRIFDDMGY

-144 RKYVTNIIYKGNDT
+144 RKYVTNIIYKGKDE
-158 YVKDKINQYMKEEDI
+158 YVKDKINQYMAENEI
-173 TEQWQI
+173 IEQKQI
-179 NELSDESNGVQEL
+179 NELSDDSAGVKEFL
-192 LDDVKNT
+192 EDVKNT

-204 HLGFNRFKSLEVYI
+204 HLGFKRFKSLEVYVK
-218 REGSYDDFSELRS
+218 EGGYEDFEELKS
-231 EVRDFHK
+231 DAKKFHD
-238 KNKKNIKEEIK
+238 KKNIKEEVK
-249 DDKVI
+249 NGKVL
-254 CDNCGWSW
+254 CDECGWSW
-262 DLSDGGKDKYMCHK
+262 GLSDGGKDKYLCHK
-276 CGNDNKPNTQS
+276 CGRDNTPQS
-287 NFKNIKEQ
+287 HLKNIKEQ
-295 IEETGLNRSI
+295 ITEEGLNRSTV
-305 IKLFK
+305 KLFK

-327 FLTKAMKL
+327 FLTKALKL
-335 IGLNP
+335 IGFNP

-395 GSNLSSYWKNDSKGV
+395 GSNLSSYWKDDSKGV

-443 RQINNSNPNH
+443 RQISNSNPNH

-476 INYADHDEIMREK
+476 INYAGHDEIMKEK

-520 IKSIEEKDGKAV
+520 IKSIEEEDGKAV
-532 VNVDVLDVLRKEG
+532 VTIDVLDVLKKEG
-545 RKGVE
+545 QKGVE

-555 TKGEIDGVT
+555 LRGELNGVT

-576 GNKFREF
+576 GNKLKEF
-583 VGKRTKFDS
+583 VGKRMKFDS

-607 LRV
+607 LRDN

>member
-1 MNNRHNKTQP
+1 M
-11 IVERVD
+11 IIERVD
-17 DITGSPLYHHT
+17 DVVGSPLYHHT
-28 SEERALDIIR
+28 SEKRALDIMS

-53 LDKRLSQTTSQS
+53 LDKRLSQTPSQS
-65 AVSLTRDKNF
+65 AISLTRDKNF
-75 IPGIT
+75 TPGIT
-80 IGASWDKPKDL
+80 IGASWDQPTDL
-91 NVVFVLDSNKL
+91 NVIFVLDSNKL

-115 IDSRIFDDMGY
+115 IDPRIFDDMGY

-144 RKYVTNIIYKGNDT
+144 RKYVTNIIYKGKDE
-158 YVKDKINQYMKEEDI
+158 YVKDKINQYMAENEI
-173 TEQWQI
+173 IEQKQI
-179 NELSDESNGVQEL
+179 NELSDDSAGVKEF

-204 HLGFNRFKSLEVYI
+204 HLGFKRFKSLEVYV
-218 REGSYDDFSELRS
+218 REGGYEDFEELKS
-231 EVRDFHK
+231 DAK
-238 KNKKNIKEEIK
+238 KFQDKKNIKEEVK
-249 DDKVI
+249 NGKVL
-254 CDNCGWSW
+254 CDECGWSW
-262 DLSDGGKDKYMCHK
+262 GLSDGGKDKYLCHK
-276 CGNDNKPNTQS
+276 CGRDNTPQS
-287 NFKNIKEQ
+287 HLKNIKEQ
-295 IEETGLNRSI
+295 ITEEGLNRSTV
-305 IKLFK
+305 KLFK

-327 FLTKAMKL
+327 FLTKALKL
-335 IGLNP
+335 IGFNP

-395 GSNLSSYWKNDSKGV
+395 GSNLSSYWKDDSKGV

-443 RQINNSNPNH
+443 RQISNSSPNH

-476 INYADHDEIMREK
+476 INYAGHDEIMKEK

-508 SRYYPNIKIKFK
+508 SRHYPNIKIKFK
-520 IKSIEEKDGKAV
+520 IKSIEEEDDKAV
-532 VNVDVLDVLRKEG
+532 VTIDVLDVLKKEG
-545 RKGVE
+545 QKGVE

-555 TKGEIDGVT
+555 LRGELNGVT

-583 VGKRTKFDS
+583 VGKRMKYDS

-607 LRV
+607 LRDK

>member
-1 MNNRHNKTQP
+1 MKM
-11 IVERVD
+11 IIERVD
-17 DITGSPLYHHT
+17 DVVGSPLYHHT
-28 SEERALDIIR
+28 SEKRALDIMS

-53 LDKRLSQTTSQS
+53 LDKRLSQTPSQS
-65 AVSLTRDKNF
+65 AISLTRDKNF
-75 IPGIT
+75 TPGIT
-80 IGASWDKPKDL
+80 IGASWDQPTDL
-91 NVVFVLDSNKL
+91 NVIFVLDSNKL

-115 IDSRIFDDMGY
+115 IDPRIFDDMGY

-144 RKYVTNIIYKGNDT
+144 RKYVTNIIYKGKDE
-158 YVKDKINQYMKEEDI
+158 YVKDKINQYMAENEI
-173 TEQWQI
+173 IEQKQI
-179 NELSDESNGVQEL
+179 NELSDDSAGVKEFL
-192 LDDVKNT
+192 EDVKNT

-204 HLGFNRFKSLEVYI
+204 HLGFKRFKSLEVYV
-218 REGSYDDFSELRS
+218 REGGYEDFEELKS
-231 EVRDFHK
+231 DAKKFHD
-238 KNKKNIKEEIK
+238 KKNIKEEVK
-249 DDKVI
+249 NGKVL
-254 CDNCGWSW
+254 CDECGWSW
-262 DLSDGGKDKYMCHK
+262 GLSDGGKDKYLCHK
-276 CGNDNKPNTQS
+276 CGRDNTPQS
-287 NFKNIKEQ
+287 HLKNIKEQ
-295 IEETGLNRSI
+295 ITEEGLNRSTV
-305 IKLFK
+305 KLFK

-327 FLTKAMKL
+327 FLTKALKL
-335 IGLNP
+335 IGFNP

-395 GSNLSSYWKNDSKGV
+395 GSNLSSYWKDDSKGV

-443 RQINNSNPNH
+443 RQISNSSPNH

-476 INYADHDEIMREK
+476 INYAGHDEIMKEK

-520 IKSIEEKDGKAV
+520 IKSIEEEDGKAV
-532 VNVDVLDVLRKEG
+532 VTIDVLDVLKKEG
-545 RKGVE
+545 QKGVE

-555 TKGEIDGVT
+555 LRGELNGVT

-576 GNKFREF
+576 GIKFREF
-583 VGKRTKFDS
+583 VGKRMKYDS

-607 LRV
+607 LRDN

>member
-1 MNNRHNKTQP
+1 MKM
-11 IVERVD
+11 IIERVD
-17 DITGSPLYHHT
+17 DVVGSPLYHHT
-28 SEERALDIIR
+28 SEKRALDIMS

-53 LDKRLSQTTSQS
+53 LDKRLSQTPSQS
-65 AVSLTRDKNF
+65 AISLTRDKNF
-75 IPGIT
+75 TPGIT
-80 IGASWDKPKDL
+80 IGASWDQPTDL
-91 NVVFVLDSNKL
+91 NVIFVLDSNKL

-115 IDSRIFDDMGY
+115 IDPRIFDDMGY

-144 RKYVTNIIYKGNDT
+144 RKYVTNIIYKGKDE
-158 YVKDKINQYMKEEDI
+158 YVKDKINQYMAENEI
-173 TEQWQI
+173 IEQKQI
-179 NELSDESNGVQEL
+179 NELSDDSAGVKEFL
-192 LDDVKNT
+192 EDVKNT

-204 HLGFNRFKSLEVYI
+204 HLGFKRFKSLEVYV
-218 REGSYDDFSELRS
+218 REGGYEDFDELKS
-231 EVRDFHK
+231 DAKKFHD
-238 KNKKNIKEEIK
+238 KKNIKEEVK
-249 DDKVI
+249 NGKVL
-254 CDNCGWSW
+254 CDECGWSW
-262 DLSDGGKDKYMCHK
+262 GLSDGGKDKYLCHK
-276 CGNDNKPNTQS
+276 CGRDNTPQS
-287 NFKNIKEQ
+287 HLKNIKEQ
-295 IEETGLNRSI
+295 ITEEGLNRSTV
-305 IKLFK
+305 KLFK

-327 FLTKAMKL
+327 FLTKALKL
-335 IGLNP
+335 IGFNP

-395 GSNLSSYWKNDSKGV
+395 GSNLSSYWKDDSKGV

-443 RQINNSNPNH
+443 RQISNSNPNH

-476 INYADHDEIMREK
+476 INYAGHDEIMKEK

-520 IKSIEEKDGKAV
+520 IKSIEEEDGKAV
-532 VNVDVLDVLRKEG
+532 VTIDVLDVLKKEG
-545 RKGVE
+545 QKGVE

-555 TKGEIDGVT
+555 LRGELNGVT

-576 GNKFREF
+576 GNKLKEF
-583 VGKRTKFDS
+583 VGKRMKFDS

-607 LRV
+607 LRDN

>member
-1 MNNRHNKTQP
+1 MKM
-11 IVERVD
+11 IIERVD
-17 DITGSPLYHHT
+17 DVVGSPLYHHT
-28 SEERALDIIR
+28 SEKRALDIMS

-53 LDKRLSQTTSQS
+53 LDKRLSQTPSQS
-65 AVSLTRDKNF
+65 AISLTRDKNF
-75 IPGIT
+75 TPGIT
-80 IGASWDKPKDL
+80 IGASWDQPTDL
-91 NVVFVLDSNKL
+91 NVIFVLDSNKL

-115 IDSRIFDDMGY
+115 IDPRIFDDMGY

-144 RKYVTNIIYKGNDT
+144 RKYVTNIIYKGKDE
-158 YVKDKINQYMKEEDI
+158 YVKDKINQYMAENEI
-173 TEQWQI
+173 IEQKQI
-179 NELSDESNGVQEL
+179 NELSDDSAGVKEFL
-192 LDDVKNT
+192 EDVKNT

-204 HLGFNRFKSLEVYI
+204 HLGFKRFKSLEVYV
-218 REGSYDDFSELRS
+218 REGGYEDFEELKS
-231 EVRDFHK
+231 DAK
-238 KNKKNIKEEIK
+238 KFQDKKNIKEEVK
-249 DDKVI
+249 NGKVL
-254 CDNCGWSW
+254 CDECGWSW
-262 DLSDGGKDKYMCHK
+262 GLSDGGKDKYLCHK
-276 CGNDNKPNTQS
+276 CGRDNTPQS
-287 NFKNIKEQ
+287 HLKNIKEQ
-295 IEETGLNRSI
+295 ITEEGLNRSTV
-305 IKLFK
+305 KLFK

-327 FLTKAMKL
+327 FLTKALKL
-335 IGLNP
+335 IGFNP

-395 GSNLSSYWKNDSKGV
+395 GSNLSSYWKDDSKGV

-443 RQINNSNPNH
+443 RQISNSNPNH

-476 INYADHDEIMREK
+476 INYAGHDEIMKEK

-508 SRYYPNIKIKFK
+508 SRHYPNIKIKFK
-520 IKSIEEKDGKAV
+520 IKSIEEEDGKAV
-532 VNVDVLDVLRKEG
+532 VTIDVLDVLKKEG
-545 RKGVE
+545 QKGVE

-555 TKGEIDGVT
+555 LRGELNGVT

-576 GNKFREF
+576 GNKFKEF
-583 VGKRTKFDS
+583 VGKRMKFDS

-607 LRV
+607 LRDN

>member
-1 MNNRHNKTQP
+1 MKM
-11 IVERVD
+11 IIERVD
-17 DITGSPLYHHT
+17 DVVGSPLYHHT
-28 SEERALDIIR
+28 SEKRALDIMS

-53 LDKRLSQTTSQS
+53 LDKRLSQTPSQS
-65 AVSLTRDKNF
+65 AISLTRDKNF
-75 IPGIT
+75 TPGIT
-80 IGASWDKPKDL
+80 IGASWDQPTDL
-91 NVVFVLDSNKL
+91 NVIFVLDSNKL

-115 IDSRIFDDMGY
+115 IDPRIFDDMGY

-144 RKYVTNIIYKGNDT
+144 RKYVTNIIYKGKDE
-158 YVKDKINQYMKEEDI
+158 YVKDKINQYMAENEI
-173 TEQWQI
+173 IEQKQI
-179 NELSDESNGVQEL
+179 NELSDDSAGVKEFL
-192 LDDVKNT
+192 EDVKNT

-204 HLGFNRFKSLEVYI
+204 HLGFKRFKSLEVYV
-218 REGSYDDFSELRS
+218 REGGYEDFEELKS
-231 EVRDFHK
+231 DAKKFHD
-238 KNKKNIKEEIK
+238 KKNIKEEVK
-249 DDKVI
+249 NGKVL
-254 CDNCGWSW
+254 CDECGWSW
-262 DLSDGGKDKYMCHK
+262 GLSDGGKDKYLCHK
-276 CGNDNKPNTQS
+276 CGRDNTPQS
-287 NFKNIKEQ
+287 HLKNIKEQ
-295 IEETGLNRSI
+295 ITEEGLNRSTV
-305 IKLFK
+305 KLFK

-327 FLTKAMKL
+327 FLTKALKL
-335 IGLNP
+335 IGFNP

-395 GSNLSSYWKNDSKGV
+395 GSNLSSYWKDDSKGV

-443 RQINNSNPNH
+443 RQISNSNPNH

-476 INYADHDEIMREK
+476 INYAGHDEIMKEK

-520 IKSIEEKDGKAV
+520 IKSIEEEDGKAV
-532 VNVDVLDVLRKEG
+532 VTIDVLDVLKKEG
-545 RKGVE
+545 QKGVE

-555 TKGEIDGVT
+555 LRGELNGVT

-576 GNKFREF
+576 GNKFKEF
-583 VGKRTKFDS
+583 VGKRMKFDS

-607 LRV
+607 LRDN

>member
-1 MNNRHNKTQP
+1 MKM
-11 IVERVD
+11 IIERVD
-17 DITGSPLYHHT
+17 DVVGSPLYHHT
-28 SEERALDIIR
+28 SEKRALDIMS

-53 LDKRLSQTTSQS
+53 LDKRLSQTPSQS
-65 AVSLTRDKNF
+65 AISLTRDKNF
-75 IPGIT
+75 TPGIT
-80 IGASWDKPKDL
+80 IGASWDQPTDL
-91 NVVFVLDSNKL
+91 NVIFVLDSNKL

-115 IDSRIFDDMGY
+115 IDPRIFDDMGY

-144 RKYVTNIIYKGNDT
+144 RKYVTNIIYKGKDE
-158 YVKDKINQYMKEEDI
+158 YVKDKINQYMAENEI
-173 TEQWQI
+173 IEQKQI
-179 NELSDESNGVQEL
+179 NELSDDSAGVKEFL
-192 LDDVKNT
+192 EDVKNT

-204 HLGFNRFKSLEVYI
+204 HLGFKRFKSLEVYV
-218 REGSYDDFSELRS
+218 REGGYEDFEELKS
-231 EVRDFHK
+231 DAKKFHD
-238 KNKKNIKEEIK
+238 KKNIKEEVK
-249 DDKVI
+249 NGKVL
-254 CDNCGWSW
+254 CDECGWSW
-262 DLSDGGKDKYMCHK
+262 GLSDGGKDKYLCHK
-276 CGNDNKPNTQS
+276 CGRDNTPQS
-287 NFKNIKEQ
+287 HLKNIKEQ
-295 IEETGLNRSI
+295 ITEEGLNRSTV
-305 IKLFK
+305 KLFK

-327 FLTKAMKL
+327 FLTKALKL
-335 IGLNP
+335 IGFNP

-383 AWMYTMSQMPFK
+383 AWMYTISQMPFK
-395 GSNLSSYWKNDSKGV
+395 GSNLSSYWKDDSKGV

-443 RQINNSNPNH
+443 RQISNSSPNH

-476 INYADHDEIMREK
+476 INYAGHDEIMKEK

-508 SRYYPNIKIKFK
+508 SRHYPNIKIKFK
-520 IKSIEEKDGKAV
+520 IKSIEEEDGKAV
-532 VNVDVLDVLRKEG
+532 VTIDVLDVLKKEG
-545 RKGVE
+545 QKGVE

-555 TKGEIDGVT
+555 LRGELNGVT

-576 GNKFREF
+576 GNKFKEF
-583 VGKRTKFDS
+583 VGKRMKFDS

-607 LRV
+607 LRDK

>member
-1 MNNRHNKTQP
+1 MKM
-11 IVERVD
+11 IIERVD
-17 DITGSPLYHHT
+17 DVVGSPLYHHT
-28 SEERALDIIR
+28 SEKRALDIMS

-53 LDKRLSQTTSQS
+53 LDKRLSQTPSQS
-65 AVSLTRDKNF
+65 AISLTRDKNF
-75 IPGIT
+75 TPGIT
-80 IGASWDKPKDL
+80 IGASWDQPTDL
-91 NVVFVLDSNKL
+91 NVIFVLDSNKL

-115 IDSRIFDDMGY
+115 IDPRIFDDMGY

-144 RKYVTNIIYKGNDT
+144 RKYVTNIIYKGKDE
-158 YVKDKINQYMKEEDI
+158 YVKDKINQYMAENEI
-173 TEQWQI
+173 IEQKQI
-179 NELSDESNGVQEL
+179 NELSDDSAGVKEFL
-192 LDDVKNT
+192 EDVKNT

-204 HLGFNRFKSLEVYI
+204 HLGFKRFKSLEVYV
-218 REGSYDDFSELRS
+218 REGGYEDFEELKS
-231 EVRDFHK
+231 DAKKFHD
-238 KNKKNIKEEIK
+238 KKNIKEEVK
-249 DDKVI
+249 NGKVL
-254 CDNCGWSW
+254 CDECGWSW
-262 DLSDGGKDKYMCHK
+262 GLSDGGKDKYLCHK
-276 CGNDNKPNTQS
+276 CGRDNTPQS
-287 NFKNIKEQ
+287 HLKNIKEQ
-295 IEETGLNRSI
+295 ITEEGLNRSTV
-305 IKLFK
+305 KLFK

-327 FLTKAMKL
+327 FLTKALKL
-335 IGLNP
+335 IGFNP

-395 GSNLSSYWKNDSKGV
+395 GSNLSSYWKDDSKGV

-443 RQINNSNPNH
+443 RQISNSNPNH

-476 INYADHDEIMREK
+476 INYAGHDEIMKEK

-520 IKSIEEKDGKAV
+520 IKSIEEEDGKAV
-532 VNVDVLDVLRKEG
+532 VTIDVLDVLKKEG
-545 RKGVE
+545 QKGVE

-555 TKGEIDGVT
+555 LRGELNGVT

-576 GNKFREF
+576 GNKLKEF
-583 VGKRTKFDS
+583 VGKRMKFDS

-607 LRV
+607 LRDN

>member
-1 MNNRHNKTQP
+1 MKM
-11 IVERVD
+11 IIERVD
-17 DITGSPLYHHT
+17 DVVGSPLYHHT
-28 SEERALDIIR
+28 SEKRALDIMS

-53 LDKRLSQTTSQS
+53 LDKRLSQTPSQS
-65 AVSLTRDKNF
+65 AISLTRDKNF
-75 IPGIT
+75 TPGIT
-80 IGASWDKPKDL
+80 IGASWDQPTDL
-91 NVVFVLDSNKL
+91 NVIFVLDSNKL

-115 IDSRIFDDMGY
+115 IDPRIFDDMGY

-144 RKYVTNIIYKGNDT
+144 RKYVTNIIYKGKDE
-158 YVKDKINQYMKEEDI
+158 YVKDKINQYMAENEI
-173 TEQWQI
+173 IEQKQI
-179 NELSDESNGVQEL
+179 NELSDDSAGVKEFL
-192 LDDVKNT
+192 EDVKNT

-204 HLGFNRFKSLEVYI
+204 HLGFKRFKSLEVYV
-218 REGSYDDFSELRS
+218 REGGYEDFEELKS
-231 EVRDFHK
+231 DAKKFHD
-238 KNKKNIKEEIK
+238 KKNIKEEVK
-249 DDKVI
+249 NGKVL
-254 CDNCGWSW
+254 CDECGWSW
-262 DLSDGGKDKYMCHK
+262 GLSDGGKDKYLCHK
-276 CGNDNKPNTQS
+276 CGRDNTPQS
-287 NFKNIKEQ
+287 HLKNIKEQ
-295 IEETGLNRSI
+295 ITEEGLNRSTV
-305 IKLFK
+305 KLFK

-327 FLTKAMKL
+327 FLTKALKL
-335 IGLNP
+335 IGFNP

-395 GSNLSSYWKNDSKGV
+395 GSNLSSYWKDDSKGV

-432 QIVDSYSSSTG
+432 VIVDSYSSSTG
-443 RQINNSNPNH
+443 RQISNSSPNH

-476 INYADHDEIMREK
+476 INYAGHDEIMKEK

-520 IKSIEEKDGKAV
+520 IKSIEEEDGKAV
-532 VNVDVLDVLRKEG
+532 VTIDVLDVLKKEG
-545 RKGVE
+545 QKGVE

-555 TKGEIDGVT
+555 LRGELNGVT

-576 GNKFREF
+576 GNKLKEF
-583 VGKRTKFDS
+583 VGKRMKFDS

-607 LRV
+607 LRDN

>member
-1 MNNRHNKTQP
+1 MGKNNTV
-11 IVERVD
+11 ISERIE
-17 DITGSPLYHHT
+17 DIGGTPLYHHT
-28 SEERALDIIR
+28 SEDRAVDIMD

-43 GSLPSSDYLE
+43 GSLPSEDYLE
-53 LDKRLSQTTSQS
+53 LDKRLSQTPSKS

-75 IPGIT
+75 TPGIT
-80 IGASWDKPKDL
+80 IGSSWDSPKDL
-91 NVVFVLDSNKL
+91 NVIFVLDSNKL

-107 VEPFNYSS
+107 IEPFNYSS
-115 IDSRIFDDMGY
+115 IDPRIFDDMGY

-133 ERVLTKFIYPL
+133 ERVLTRYIHPL
-144 RKYVTNIIYKGNDT
+144 RKYVTNIIYKGNDE
-158 YVKDKINQYMKEEDI
+158 YVKDKINQFMQNKEV
-173 TEQWQI
+173 TEQYQI
-179 NELSDESNGVQEL
+179 NELSDDSSGVKEFL
-192 LDDVKNT
+192 KDVKDT

-204 HLGFNRFKSLEVYI
+204 YLGFSRFKSLEVYI
-218 REGSYDDFSELRS
+218 REGGYEDFEELKS
-231 EVRDFHK
+231 DAKKFHD
-238 KNKKNIKEEIK
+238 KNKKVTC
-249 DDKVI
+249 DK
-254 CDNCGWSW
+254 CGWSW
-262 DLSDGGKDKYMCHK
+262 VLSDGGKDKYLCHK
-276 CGNDNKPNTQS
+276 CGRDNTPNTRS
-287 NFKNIKEQ
+287 NVKRIKEQ
-295 IEETGLNRSI
+295 ITEEGLNRSTV
-305 IKLFK
+305 KLFK

-327 FLTKAMKL
+327 FLTKALKL

-383 AWMYTMSQMPFK
+383 AWMYTMAQMPFK

-443 RQINNSNPNH
+443 RQISNSSPNH

-476 INYADHDEIMREK
+476 INYAGHDEIMKEK

-520 IKSIEEKDGKAV
+520 IKSIEEEDGKAV
-532 VNVDVLDVLRKEG
+532 VTIDVLDVLRKEG
-545 RKGVE
+545 QKGVE

-555 TKGEIDGVT
+555 LRGELNDVT

-583 VGKRTKFDS
+583 VGKRMKYDS

-607 LRV
+607 LRDK

>member
-1 MNNRHNKTQP
+1 MKM
-11 IVERVD
+11 IIERVD
-17 DITGSPLYHHT
+17 DVVGSPLYHHT
-28 SEERALDIIR
+28 SEKRALDIMS

-53 LDKRLSQTTSQS
+53 LDKRLSQTPSQS
-65 AVSLTRDKNF
+65 AISLTRDKNF
-75 IPGIT
+75 TPGIT
-80 IGASWDKPKDL
+80 IGASWDQPTDL
-91 NVVFVLDSNKL
+91 NVIFVLDSNKL

-115 IDSRIFDDMGY
+115 IDPRIFDDMGY

-144 RKYVTNIIYKGNDT
+144 RKYVTNIIYKGKDE
-158 YVKDKINQYMKEEDI
+158 YVKDKINQYMAENEI
-173 TEQWQI
+173 IEQKQI
-179 NELSDESNGVQEL
+179 NELSDDSAGVKEF

-204 HLGFNRFKSLEVYI
+204 HLGFKRFKSLEVYV
-218 REGSYDDFSELRS
+218 REGGYEDFEELKS
-231 EVRDFHK
+231 DAK
-238 KNKKNIKEEIK
+238 KFQDKKNIKEEVK
-249 DDKVI
+249 NGKVL
-254 CDNCGWSW
+254 CDECGWSW
-262 DLSDGGKDKYMCHK
+262 GLSDGGKDKYLCHK
-276 CGNDNKPNTQS
+276 CGRDNTPQS
-287 NFKNIKEQ
+287 HLKNIKEQ
-295 IEETGLNRSI
+295 ITEEGLNRSTV
-305 IKLFK
+305 KLFK

-327 FLTKAMKL
+327 FLTKALKL
-335 IGLNP
+335 IGFNP

-395 GSNLSSYWKNDSKGV
+395 GSNLSSYWKDDSKGV

-443 RQINNSNPNH
+443 RQISNSSPNH

-476 INYADHDEIMREK
+476 INYAGHDEIMKEK

-508 SRYYPNIKIKFK
+508 SRHYPNIKIKFK
-520 IKSIEEKDGKAV
+520 IKSIEEEDDKAV
-532 VNVDVLDVLRKEG
+532 VTIDVLDVLKKEG
-545 RKGVE
+545 QKGVE

-555 TKGEIDGVT
+555 LRGELNGVT

-570 TIVSEL
+570 TIISEL
-576 GNKFREF
+576 GNKFKEF
-583 VGKRTKFDS
+583 VGKRMKYDS

-607 LRV
+607 LRDK

>member
-1 MNNRHNKTQP
+1 MKM
-11 IVERVD
+11 IIERVD
-17 DITGSPLYHHT
+17 DVVGSPLYHHT
-28 SEERALDIIR
+28 SEKRALDIMS

-53 LDKRLSQTTSQS
+53 LDKRLSQTPSQS
-65 AVSLTRDKNF
+65 AISLTRDKNF
-75 IPGIT
+75 TPGIT
-80 IGASWDKPKDL
+80 IGASWDQPTDL
-91 NVVFVLDSNKL
+91 NVIFVLDSNKL

-115 IDSRIFDDMGY
+115 IDPRIFDDMGY

-144 RKYVTNIIYKGNDT
+144 RKYVTNIIYKGKDE
-158 YVKDKINQYMKEEDI
+158 YVKDKINQYMAENEI
-173 TEQWQI
+173 IEQKQI
-179 NELSDESNGVQEL
+179 NELSDDSAGVKEFL
-192 LDDVKNT
+192 EDVKNT

-204 HLGFNRFKSLEVYI
+204 HLGFKRFKSLEVYV
-218 REGSYDDFSELRS
+218 REGGYEDFEELKS
-231 EVRDFHK
+231 DAKKFHD
-238 KNKKNIKEEIK
+238 KKNIKEEVK
-249 DDKVI
+249 NGKVL
-254 CDNCGWSW
+254 CDECGWSW
-262 DLSDGGKDKYMCHK
+262 GLSDGGKDKYLCHK
-276 CGNDNKPNTQS
+276 CGRDNTPQS
-287 NFKNIKEQ
+287 HLKNIKEQ
-295 IEETGLNRSI
+295 ITDEGLNRSTV
-305 IKLFK
+305 KLFK

-327 FLTKAMKL
+327 FLTKALKL
-335 IGLNP
+335 IGFNP

-395 GSNLSSYWKNDSKGV
+395 GSNLSSYWKDDSKGV

-443 RQINNSNPNH
+443 RQISNSNPNH

-476 INYADHDEIMREK
+476 INYAGHDEIMKEK

-520 IKSIEEKDGKAV
+520 IKSIEEEDGKAV
-532 VNVDVLDVLRKEG
+532 VTIDVLDVLKKEG
-545 RKGVE
+545 QKGVE

-555 TKGEIDGVT
+555 LRGELNGVT

-576 GNKFREF
+576 GNKFKEF
-583 VGKRTKFDS
+583 VGKRMKFDS

-607 LRV
+607 LRDN

>member
-1 MNNRHNKTQP
+1 MKM
-11 IVERVD
+11 IIERVD
-17 DITGSPLYHHT
+17 DVVGSPLYHHT
-28 SEERALDIIR
+28 SEKRALDIMS

-53 LDKRLSQTTSQS
+53 LDKRLSQTPSQS
-65 AVSLTRDKNF
+65 AISLTRDKNF
-75 IPGIT
+75 TPGIT
-80 IGASWDKPKDL
+80 IGASWDQPTDL
-91 NVVFVLDSNKL
+91 NVIFVLDSNKL

-115 IDSRIFDDMGY
+115 IDPRIFDDMGY

-144 RKYVTNIIYKGNDT
+144 RKYVTNIIYKGKDE
-158 YVKDKINQYMKEEDI
+158 YVKDKINQYMAENEI
-173 TEQWQI
+173 IEQKQI
-179 NELSDESNGVQEL
+179 NELSDDSAGVKEFL
-192 LDDVKNT
+192 EDVKNT

-204 HLGFNRFKSLEVYI
+204 HLGFKRFKSLEVYV
-218 REGSYDDFSELRS
+218 REGGYEDFEELKS
-231 EVRDFHK
+231 DAK
-238 KNKKNIKEEIK
+238 KFQDKKNIKEEVK
-249 DDKVI
+249 NGKVL
-254 CDNCGWSW
+254 CDECGWSW
-262 DLSDGGKDKYMCHK
+262 GLSDGGKDKYLCHK
-276 CGNDNKPNTQS
+276 CGRDNTPQS
-287 NFKNIKEQ
+287 HLKNIKEQ
-295 IEETGLNRSI
+295 ITEEGLNRSTV
-305 IKLFK
+305 KLFK

-327 FLTKAMKL
+327 FLTKALKL
-335 IGLNP
+335 IGFNP

-395 GSNLSSYWKNDSKGV
+395 GSNLSSYWKDDSKGV

-443 RQINNSNPNH
+443 RQISNSNPNH

-476 INYADHDEIMREK
+476 INYAGHDEIMKEK

-520 IKSIEEKDGKAV
+520 IKSIEEEDGKAV
-532 VNVDVLDVLRKEG
+532 VTIDVLDVLKKEG
-545 RKGVE
+545 QKGVE

-555 TKGEIDGVT
+555 LRGELNGVT

-576 GNKFREF
+576 GNKLKEF
-583 VGKRTKFDS
+583 VGKRMKFDS

-607 LRV
+607 LRDN

>member
-1 MNNRHNKTQP
+1 MKM
-11 IVERVD
+11 IIERVD
-17 DITGSPLYHHT
+17 DVVGSPLYHHT
-28 SEERALDIIR
+28 SEKRALDIMS

-53 LDKRLSQTTSQS
+53 LDKRLSQTPSQS
-65 AVSLTRDKNF
+65 AISLTRDKNF
-75 IPGIT
+75 TPGIT
-80 IGASWDKPKDL
+80 IGASWDQPTDL
-91 NVVFVLDSNKL
+91 NVIFVLDSNKL

-115 IDSRIFDDMGY
+115 IDPRIFDDMGY

-144 RKYVTNIIYKGNDT
+144 RKYVTNIIYKGKDE
-158 YVKDKINQYMKEEDI
+158 YVKDKINQYMAENEI
-173 TEQWQI
+173 IEQKQI
-179 NELSDESNGVQEL
+179 NELSDDSAGVKEFL
-192 LDDVKNT
+192 EDVKNT

-204 HLGFNRFKSLEVYI
+204 HLGFKRFKSLEVYV
-218 REGSYDDFSELRS
+218 REGGYEDFEELKS
-231 EVRDFHK
+231 DAKKFHD
-238 KNKKNIKEEIK
+238 KKNIKEEVK
-249 DDKVI
+249 NGKVL
-254 CDNCGWSW
+254 CDECGWSW
-262 DLSDGGKDKYMCHK
+262 GLSDGGKDKYLCHK
-276 CGNDNKPNTQS
+276 CGRDNTPQS
-287 NFKNIKEQ
+287 HLKNIKEQ
-295 IEETGLNRSI
+295 ITEEGLNRSTV
-305 IKLFK
+305 KLFK

-327 FLTKAMKL
+327 FLTKALKL
-335 IGLNP
+335 IGFNP

-395 GSNLSSYWKNDSKGV
+395 GSNLSSYWKDDSKGV

-443 RQINNSNPNH
+443 RQISNSNPNH

-476 INYADHDEIMREK
+476 INYAGHDEIMKEK

-520 IKSIEEKDGKAV
+520 IKSIEEEDGKAV
-532 VNVDVLDVLRKEG
+532 VTIDVLDVLKKEG
-545 RKGVE
+545 QKGVE

-555 TKGEIDGVT
+555 LRGELNGVT

-576 GNKFREF
+576 GIKFREF
-583 VGKRTKFDS
+583 VGKRMKYDS
-592 EGVAKIDNVEFKFNH
+592 EGVAKIDNVEFRFNH
-607 LRV
+607 LRNK

>member
-1 MNNRHNKTQP
+1 MKM
-11 IVERVD
+11 IIERVD
-17 DITGSPLYHHT
+17 DVVGSPLYHHT
-28 SEERALDIIR
+28 SEKRALDIMS

-53 LDKRLSQTTSQS
+53 LDKRLSQTPSQS
-65 AVSLTRDKNF
+65 AISLTRDKNF
-75 IPGIT
+75 TPGIT
-80 IGASWDKPKDL
+80 IGASWDQPTDL
-91 NVVFVLDSNKL
+91 NVIFVLDSNKL

-115 IDSRIFDDMGY
+115 IDPRIFDDMGY

-144 RKYVTNIIYKGNDT
+144 RKYVTNIIYKGKDE
-158 YVKDKINQYMKEEDI
+158 YVKDKINQYMAENEI
-173 TEQWQI
+173 IEQKQI
-179 NELSDESNGVQEL
+179 NELSDDSAGVKEFL
-192 LDDVKNT
+192 EDVKNT

-204 HLGFNRFKSLEVYI
+204 HLGFKRFKSLEVYVK
-218 REGSYDDFSELRS
+218 EGGYEDFEELKS
-231 EVRDFHK
+231 DAKKFHD
-238 KNKKNIKEEIK
+238 KKNIKEEVK
-249 DDKVI
+249 NGKVL
-254 CDNCGWSW
+254 CDECGWSW
-262 DLSDGGKDKYMCHK
+262 GLSDGGKDKYLCHK
-276 CGNDNKPNTQS
+276 CGRDNTPQS
-287 NFKNIKEQ
+287 HLKNIKEQ
-295 IEETGLNRSI
+295 ITEEGLNRSTV
-305 IKLFK
+305 KLFK

-327 FLTKAMKL
+327 FLTKALKL
-335 IGLNP
+335 IGFNP

-395 GSNLSSYWKNDSKGV
+395 GSNLSSYWKDDSKGV

-443 RQINNSNPNH
+443 RQISNSNPNH

-476 INYADHDEIMREK
+476 INYAGHDEIMKEK

-520 IKSIEEKDGKAV
+520 IKSIEEEDGKAV
-532 VNVDVLDVLRKEG
+532 VTIDVLDVLKKEG
-545 RKGVE
+545 QKGVE

-555 TKGEIDGVT
+555 LRGELNGVT

-576 GNKFREF
+576 GNKLKEF
-583 VGKRTKFDS
+583 VGKRMKFDS

-607 LRV
+607 LRDN